1 MRIKNLRILF
11 FLQKIEIVSNK
22 NKILFIKVKKKKM
35 ESYEIFFCIKLINK
49 KYNLINSQKDDF
61 NIFILNDNE
70 KVEKLVKCISEDTE
84 KVLEYINIHY
94 EKIECIGQQS
104 NCCNIST
111 NRI

>member
-1 MRIKNLRILF
+1 MK
-11 FLQKIEIVSNK
+11 
-22 NKILFIKVKKKKM
+22 
-35 ESYEIFFCIKLINK
+35 YFFCIKLINK

-70 KVEKLVKCISEDTE
+70 KVERKIS
-84 KVLEYINIHY
+84 KVYINIHY